1 MNNLFK
7 VLMIAVLII
16 SFNSCSTDDDG
27 DNIVI
32 PQTFLEKYDGTV
44 WLYSNDWNTDYL
56 RIINNETTPF
66 ESYHY
71 TNDCYIYYLFDL
83 NDLPSSQV
91 EVTAHSEDIFEL
103 TITYPEM
110 VDTNTIITV
119 RVDEDILIMEANY
132 YEGGAL
138 TETFYDNYERQNID
152 VDGFTIC
159 DD

>member
-1 MNNLFK
+1 MKNLFK

-16 SFNSCSTDDDG
+16 SFNSCSTDDE

-44 WLYSNDWNTDYL
+44 WLYTSDWVTEYL

-66 ESYHY
+66 ELYHY

-83 NDLPSSQV
+83 NDLPSNQV
-91 EVTAHSEDIFEL
+91 EVTAHSEDVFEL

-110 VDTNTIITV
+110 VDTSTIITV
-119 RVDEDILIMEANY
+119 RVDGDILIMEANY
-132 YEGGAL
+132 YEGDEL
-138 TETFYDNYERQNID
+138 TETSYDNYERQNVD
-152 VDGFTIC
+152 VDGFILC
-159 DD
+159 D